1 MMMYRLMRVRIY
13 KRIFEKKDTDRPSFG
28 EADVFPAGLTCLS
41 AQCGAR
47 ILKERKERITV
58 LLLSADRR
66 NGIPLHSIPS
76 FPIRSQGPVF
86 FIQCICLHFFVNL
99 RRDRC
104 ITLNQTFKNSTEE
117 HYQGERR
124 VKVQVYAYCNV
135 LKSLKQIFVPQIPCI
150 RNNT

>member
-58 LLLSADRR
+58 LLLSAGRR
-66 NGIPLHSIPS
+66 YRSPHRSAPLHSIPT
-76 FPIRSQGPVF
+76 FPNRSQGSVSAWK
-86 FIQCICLHFFVNL
+86 FFVNL
-99 RRDRC
+99 RGDRC

-117 HYQGERR
+117 HYHGERR
-124 VKVQVYAYCNV
+124 VKVQVYAYSNV
-135 LKSLKQIFVPQIPCI
+135 LKSLK
-150 RNNT
+150 